1 MVAGASC
8 LGAVVPVPGVSAALD
23 LGLVVK
29 KVNSYRCQL
38 GLPEKESE
46 LFKELSPEMKARV
59 HRFCTTG
66 AMEIGKRLAAYAAS
80 SSVEEFARYVP
91 VLGSVIAGSVSFS
104 TTYYFLHTY
113 LSELEETAMNLLDEI
128 KAKAAGE
135 Y

>member
-1 MVAGASC
+1 
-8 LGAVVPVPGVSAALD
+8 
-23 LGLVVK
+23 
-29 KVNSYRCQL
+29 
-38 GLPEKESE
+38 
-46 LFKELSPEMKARV
+46 
-59 HRFCTTG
+59 
-66 AMEIGKRLAAYAAS
+66 MEIGKRLAAYAAS